1 MEIRK
6 FVAGEIVFS
15 EGDVGDHAFILK
27 SGKVK
32 ITVKVADETPRTLAT
47 IGPGGIFGEMAL
59 IDDAVRAASAVVLE
73 EAEAMVI
80 SQDDFHARL
89 KKSDPVIGLLLKI
102 YTDRLREQ
110 TVQLA
115 ARLA

>member
-1 MEIRK
+1 MEVRK

-15 EGDVGDHAFILK
+15 EGDVGDQAFILK

-32 ITVKVADETPRTLAT
+32 ITVKVGDETPRTLAT
-47 IGPGGIFGEMAL
+47 IGPGSIFGEMAL

-73 EAEAMVI
+73 ESQAMVI
-80 SQDDFHARL
+80 SQAEFQERL

-110 TVQLA
+110 TAQLT
-115 ARLA
+115 ARLT